1 MFLNLCQRGFFNVVI
16 PFESYTAL
24 SCLCAASV
32 NQELGG
38 ITQVLMQSIPLAEV
52 EQTGWANKPYKNIQ
66 KRILIHVAGAVLQ
79 LLLAYLCIVIN
90 QC

>member
-1 MFLNLCQRGFFNVVI
+1 M
-16 PFESYTAL
+16 L

-52 EQTGWANKPYKNIQ
+52 EQTGWANKPYENIQ
-66 KRILIHVAGAVLQ
+66 KRVLIPVAGAVLQ